1 MDACSPNTYTSGS
14 DAFRRDTD
22 MRTKQLFTKSLI
34 ITLAAVVCATG
45 SLPEA
50 HARIEAVKG
59 KKYKLTKRHGPWM
72 IMVASLRDIP
82 ESRRSK
88 GLSAQEAADELVYEL
103 RKRGIPAYTFS
114 QESVIQRFNTLD
126 RLGREERRSYAAQ
139 RAMISVI
146 AGNYSDSED
155 DVAQKT
161 LKYIKKFHPKV
172 ITENGVYKKTPGQP
186 GPLSG
191 AFLTINPLL
200 SPEEVAQRKQDPLIA
215 KLNSGIEYSLLQN
228 KGKYSLVVASF
239 YGNSVTKT
247 ATSRFNNAS
256 QQNLKVSNSLDRAA
270 ENAWTLAKA
279 LRNAKNY
286 GFPAGSPRNIDAFVL
301 HEKYRSIV
309 TVGAFDSADD
319 PRIAEYAKLFGSKL
333 KPHPETGVETMTAE
347 YFVIPGDKPSAP
359 PTASWV
365 FDPKPTLMRN
375 PKAR

>member
-1 MDACSPNTYTSGS
+1 
-14 DAFRRDTD
+14 
-22 MRTKQLFTKSLI
+22 MRTTQLLCKSLI
-34 ITLAAVVCATG
+34 ITLAAFVCTTAIM
-45 SLPEA
+45 PEA
-50 HARIEAVKG
+50 HAGIEAVKG

-88 GLSAQEAADELVYEL
+88 GLTAQEAADELVYEL

-114 QESVIQRFNTLD
+114 QEAVIQRFNTLD

-161 LKYIKKFHPKV
+161 LKYIKNFHPKV
-172 ITENGVYKKTPGQP
+172 ITDNGVYKKTPGQP

-200 SPEEVAQRKQDPLIA
+200 SPQEVAQRKQDPLIA
-215 KLNSGIEYSLLQN
+215 KLNSGIEYSLLKNQ
-228 KGKYSLVVASF
+228 GKYSLVVASF
-239 YGNSVTKT
+239 YGNSVTQT
-247 ATSRFNNAS
+247 ATSRFQNA
-256 QQNLKVSNSLDRAA
+256 NETLKVSNALDRAA
-270 ENAWTLAKA
+270 ENAWSLAKA
-279 LRNAKNY
+279 LRNAKSY
-286 GFPAGSPRNIDAFVL
+286 GFPAGAPRNIDAYVL

-309 TVGAFDSADD
+309 TVGSFDSADD
-319 PRIAEYAKLFGSKL
+319 PRIKEYAKLFGSKM

-347 YFVIPGDKPSAP
+347 YFVIPGSTPSAP
-359 PTASWV
+359 PSASWV
-365 FDPKPTLMRN
+365 FDPKPMLMQN
-375 PKAR
+375 PKSR

>member
-1 MDACSPNTYTSGS
+1 
-14 DAFRRDTD
+14 
-22 MRTKQLFTKSLI
+22 MRTQRLFKKSLI
-34 ITLAAVVCATG
+34 ITIAMTVFATAI
-45 SLPEA
+45 LPEA
-50 HARIEAVKG
+50 DARIEAVKG

-88 GLSAQEAADELVYEL
+88 GLSAQDAADELVYEL
-103 RKRGIPAYTFS
+103 RRRGIPAYTFS

-146 AGNYSDSED
+146 AGNYSDSDD

-161 LKYIKKFHPKV
+161 LKYLKNFHPKV
-172 ITENGVYKKTPGQP
+172 ITENGVYNKTPGQP

-200 SPEEVAQRKQDPLIA
+200 SPKEVAHRKQDPLIA
-215 KLNSGIEYSLLQN
+215 KLNSGIEYSLLKN

-247 ATSRFNNAS
+247 ATSRFQNATES
-256 QQNLKVSNSLDRAA
+256 LKVSNSLDQAA

-279 LRNAKNY
+279 LRNAKSY
-286 GFPAGSPRNIDAFVL
+286 GFPAGTPQNIEAYVL

-309 TVGAFDSADD
+309 TVGSFDAPDD
-319 PRIAEYAKLFGSKL
+319 NRIAAYAKLFGSKM
-333 KPHPETGVETMTAE
+333 KPHPETGVESMTAE
-347 YFVIPGDKPSAP
+347 YFVIPGKTRQSP
-359 PTASWV
+359 PVASWV
-365 FDPKPTLMRN
+365 FDPKPTLMQN

>member
-1 MDACSPNTYTSGS
+1 
-14 DAFRRDTD
+14 
-22 MRTKQLFTKSLI
+22 MRTLQLFKKSLI
-34 ITLAAVVCATG
+34 ITFAIAICVTG
-45 SLPEA
+45 IVPEA
-50 HARIEAVKG
+50 DARIEAVQG

-88 GLSAQEAADELVYEL
+88 GLSAQDAADELVYEL

-155 DVAQKT
+155 NVAQKT
-161 LKYIKKFHPKV
+161 LKYIKNFHPEV
-172 ITENGVYKKTPGQP
+172 LTENGVYNKTPGQP

-200 SPEEVAQRKQDPLIA
+200 SPQEVAQRKQDPLIA
-215 KLNSGIEYSLLQN
+215 KLNSGIEYSLLKN

-247 ATSRFNNAS
+247 ATSRFQNAS
-256 QQNLKVSNSLDRAA
+256 TDLKISNSLDQAA

-279 LRNAKNY
+279 LRNAKSY
-286 GFPAGSPRNIDAFVL
+286 GFPAGSPRNIDAYVL

-309 TVGAFDSADD
+309 TVGSFDSADD
-319 PRIAEYAKLFGSKL
+319 PRIAAYAKLFGSKL
-333 KPHPETGVETMTAE
+333 KPHPETNVETMTAE
-347 YFVIPGDKPSAP
+347 YFVIPGKTPQSP
-359 PTASWV
+359 PAASWV
-365 FDPKPTLMRN
+365 FDPKPMLIQN

>member
-1 MDACSPNTYTSGS
+1 
-14 DAFRRDTD
+14 
-22 MRTKQLFTKSLI
+22 MRTMRLFKQCLI
-34 ITLAAVVCATG
+34 LTIAMTVCAT
-45 SLPEA
+45 SFLPVAE
-50 HARIEAVKG
+50 ARIEAVKG

-155 DVAQKT
+155 EVAQKT
-161 LKYIKKFHPKV
+161 LKYIKHFQPEV

-200 SPEEVAQRKQDPLIA
+200 SPQEVAQRKQDPLIA
-215 KLNSGIEYSLLQN
+215 KLNSGVEFSLLNN
-228 KGKYSLVVASF
+228 KGNYSLVIASF
-239 YGNSVTKT
+239 YGNSVTET
-247 ATSRFNNAS
+247 ATSRFTNAS
-256 QQNLKVSNSLDRAA
+256 ESEELSNSLDIAA
-270 ENAWTLAKA
+270 QNAWLLTKA
-279 LRNAKNY
+279 LREAKKH
-286 GFPAGSPRNIDAFVL
+286 GFPAGNATDIDAYVL

-309 TVGAFDSADD
+309 TVGSFKGPDD
-319 PRIAEYAKLFGSKL
+319 PRIEPYAKLFGSKMR
-333 KPHPETGVETMTAE
+333 PHPETGVKAMTSE
-347 YFVIPGDKPSAP
+347 YFIIPGTSPGAP
-359 PTASWV
+359 LLASWV
-365 FDPKPTLMRN
+365 FDPKPVLIQV
-375 PKAR
+375 PKVK

>member
-1 MDACSPNTYTSGS
+1 
-14 DAFRRDTD
+14 
-22 MRTKQLFTKSLI
+22 MRTLQRFKTSLI
-34 ITLAAVVCATG
+34 ITFAITVCLTAV
-45 SLPEA
+45 LPQA
-50 HARIEAVKG
+50 DARIEAVKG

-103 RKRGIPAYTFS
+103 RRRGIPAYTFS

-155 DVAQKT
+155 KIAQKT
-161 LKYIKKFHPKV
+161 LKYVKNFHPEV
-172 ITENGVYKKTPGQP
+172 LTENGVYKKTPGQP

-200 SPEEVAQRKQDPLIA
+200 SPQEVAQRKQDPLIA
-215 KLNSGIEYSLLQN
+215 KLNSGIEYSLLTN

-247 ATSRFNNAS
+247 ATARFQNAS
-256 QQNLKVSNSLDRAA
+256 ASKDLKVSNSLDQAA

-286 GFPAGSPRNIDAFVL
+286 NFPAGTPRNIDAYVL

-309 TVGAFDSADD
+309 AVGSFDSADD
-319 PRIAEYAKLFGSKL
+319 PRIAAYAKIFGSKM
-333 KPHPETGVETMTAE
+333 KAHPETGVEAMTAE
-347 YFVIPGDKPSAP
+347 YFVIPGKTPQSP
-359 PTASWV
+359 PAASWV
-365 FDPKPTLMRN
+365 FDPKPTLIQN
-375 PKAR
+375 PKSR

>member
-1 MDACSPNTYTSGS
+1 
-14 DAFRRDTD
+14 
-22 MRTKQLFTKSLI
+22 MRTSQLLCKNLI
-34 ITLAAVVCATG
+34 ILLAAIVCMTG
-45 SLPEA
+45 IIPEA
-50 HARIEAVKG
+50 HARIEAVQG

-114 QESVIQRFNTLD
+114 QEDRIQRFNTLD

-155 DVAQKT
+155 TVAQKT

-200 SPEEVAQRKQDPLIA
+200 SPQEVAQRKQDPLIA
-215 KLNSGIEYSLLQN
+215 KLNSGIEYSLLKN

-247 ATSRFNNAS
+247 ATSRFMNAKEEK
-256 QQNLKVSNSLDRAA
+256 NTDELNSLDRAA
-270 ENAWTLAKA
+270 QNAWGLAKA

-286 GFPAGSPRNIDAFVL
+286 GFPTGSPRNIDAYVL
-301 HEKYRSIV
+301 HEKYRSV
-309 TVGAFDSADD
+309 VSVGAFDSADD
-319 PRIAEYAKLFGSKL
+319 PRIAEYAKIFGAKM
-333 KPHPETGVETMTAE
+333 KPHPETGVENMTAE
-347 YFVIPGDKPSAP
+347 FFVIPGGSKDAPPSA
-359 PTASWV
+359 TWV
-365 FDPKPTLMRN
+365 FDPKPTLILN

>member
-1 MDACSPNTYTSGS
+1 
-14 DAFRRDTD
+14 
-22 MRTKQLFTKSLI
+22 MRTMRLCYKSLI
-34 ITLAAVVCATG
+34 ITLAMAIFVTC
-45 SLPEA
+45 LPPEA
-50 HARIEAVKG
+50 DARIEAVKG

-88 GLSAQEAADELVYEL
+88 GLSSQEAADELVYEL

-161 LKYIKKFHPKV
+161 LKYLKKFQPKV
-172 ITENGVYKKTPGQP
+172 LTENGVYNKTPGQP

-200 SPEEVAQRKQDPLIA
+200 SPQEVAQRKQDPLIA
-215 KLNSGIEYSLLQN
+215 KLNSGIEYSLLKN

-247 ATSRFNNAS
+247 ATSRFQNAS
-256 QQNLKVSNSLDRAA
+256 ETLKISNALDQAA
-270 ENAWTLAKA
+270 ENAWSLAKA
-279 LRNAKNY
+279 LRNAKSY
-286 GFPAGSPRNIDAFVL
+286 GFPASAPQNIDAYIL
-301 HEKYRSIV
+301 HEKYRSVV
-309 TVGAFDSADD
+309 TVGSFDSPND
-319 PRIAEYAKLFGSKL
+319 PRLTEYAKLFGAKM
-333 KPHPETGVETMTAE
+333 KAHPETGVESMTAE
-347 YFVIPGDKPSAP
+347 YFVIPGKTPQSP
-359 PTASWV
+359 PVASWV
-365 FDPKPTLMRN
+365 FDPKPTLIRN
-375 PKAR
+375 PKAK

>member
-1 MDACSPNTYTSGS
+1 
-14 DAFRRDTD
+14 
-22 MRTKQLFTKSLI
+22 MRTTQLFKQSLI
-34 ITLAAVVCATG
+34 ITLAITVIMTG
-45 SLPEA
+45 IVPEA
-50 HARIEAVKG
+50 DAGIEAVKG

-72 IMVASLRDIP
+72 IMAASLRDIP
-82 ESRRSK
+82 ESRRTK

-155 DVAQKT
+155 EVAQKT
-161 LKYIKKFHPKV
+161 LKYIKNFHPKV
-172 ITENGVYKKTPGQP
+172 MTENGVYNKTPGQP

-200 SPEEVAQRKQDPLIA
+200 TPQEVAQRKQDPLIA
-215 KLNSGIEYSLLQN
+215 KLNSGVEYSLLQN
-228 KGKYSLVVASF
+228 NGKYSLVIASF

-247 ATSRFNNAS
+247 ATSRFQNATES
-256 QQNLKVSNSLDRAA
+256 LKVGNSLDQAA

-279 LRNAKNY
+279 LRNAKSY
-286 GFPAGSPRNIDAFVL
+286 GFPAGSPQNIEAYVL

-309 TVGAFDSADD
+309 TVGSFDSADD
-319 PRIAEYAKLFGSKL
+319 PRLAAYAKLFGSKMR
-333 KPHPETGVETMTAE
+333 PHPETGVETMTAE
-347 YFVIPGDKPSAP
+347 YFVIPGKTPQAP
-359 PTASWV
+359 PAASWV
-365 FDPKPTLMRN
+365 FDPKPTLIQN
-375 PKAR
+375 PKAN

>member
-1 MDACSPNTYTSGS
+1 
-14 DAFRRDTD
+14 
-22 MRTKQLFTKSLI
+22 MRTLQQFHKFLI
-34 ITLAAVVCATG
+34 VTIAMTVFISGT
-45 SLPEA
+45 LPEVNA
-50 HARIEAVKG
+50 GIEAVKG

-114 QESVIQRFNTLD
+114 QEAVIQRFNTLD

-146 AGNYSDSED
+146 AGNYSDSENEIG
-155 DVAQKT
+155 QKT
-161 LKYIKKFHPKV
+161 LKYIKRFHPKV

-200 SPEEVAQRKQDPLIA
+200 SPQEVAQRKQDPLIA
-215 KLNSGIEYSLLQN
+215 KLNSGIEYSLLKN

-247 ATSRFNNAS
+247 ATSRFQNAS
-256 QQNLKVSNSLDRAA
+256 SNKKLGESLDIAA
-270 ENAWTLAKA
+270 ENAWSLAKA
-279 LRNAKNY
+279 LRNAKRY
-286 GFPAGSPRNIDAFVL
+286 GFPAGSPRNIDAYVL

-309 TVGAFDSADD
+309 TVGSFDSQND
-319 PRIAEYAKLFGSKL
+319 PRLAEYAKLFGSKM
-333 KPHPETGVETMTAE
+333 KPHPETNVEAMTAE
-347 YFVIPGDKPSAP
+347 YFVIPGKTPQAP
-359 PTASWV
+359 PIASWV
-365 FDPKPTLMRN
+365 FDPKPTLIRN